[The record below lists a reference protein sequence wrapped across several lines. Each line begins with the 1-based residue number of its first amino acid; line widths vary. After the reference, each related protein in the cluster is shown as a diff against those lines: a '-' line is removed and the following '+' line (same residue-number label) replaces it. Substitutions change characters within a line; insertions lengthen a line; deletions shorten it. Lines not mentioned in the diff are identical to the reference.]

1 MVKLTKIY
9 TRGGDEGFTSL
20 GSGDRVAKYS
30 DRPAAYGAVD
40 EANAA
45 IGLARLEAPG
55 TVDEA
60 LARIQND
67 LFDLVLFNGD
77 EELGVDRNDVRPQS
91 KQRGPDSG
99 SADSMATMNKSIRR
113 DTPYKASRTDEYEDG
128 YNIADEYS
136 SDAGYYGESSSGNN
150 SSSTS
155 NDSSAPATEKI
166 AIGSMLAEV

>member
-60 LARIQND
+60 LARIQNC
-67 LFDLVLFNGD
+67 LLYTSPSPR
-77 EELGVDRNDVRPQS
+77 DRTR
-91 KQRGPDSG
+91 
-99 SADSMATMNKSIRR
+99 
-113 DTPYKASRTDEYEDG
+113 SRMP
-128 YNIADEYS
+128 
-136 SDAGYYGESSSGNN
+136 
-150 SSSTS
+150 
-155 NDSSAPATEKI
+155 SSA
-166 AIGSMLAEV
+166 